1 MQITNLEELLQAL
14 GAKKIFKADGTLTKQ
29 ADKAYDKLVNILAFG
44 TTQGFVENT
53 SGHSRAQR
61 AEKEFIMDKELQ
73 QAINDAIEVAKTG
86 TTEEKQDFVSWAC
99 TAINYY
105 SSQFDEESKQAL
117 QNVMAQYKAYLEA
130 LNN

>member
-1 MQITNLEELLQAL
+1 MEE
-14 GAKKIFKADGTLTKQ
+14 K
-29 ADKAYDKLVNILAFG
+29 
-44 TTQGFVENT
+44 
-53 SGHSRAQR
+53 
-61 AEKEFIMDKELQ
+61 LQ
-73 QAINDAIEVAKTG
+73 QAINEAIEVAKHG

>member
-1 MQITNLEELLQAL
+1 MEE
-14 GAKKIFKADGTLTKQ
+14 
-29 ADKAYDKLVNILAFG
+29 N
-44 TTQGFVENT
+44 
-53 SGHSRAQR
+53 
-61 AEKEFIMDKELQ
+61 LQ

-86 TTEEKQDFVSWAC
+86 TTEEKENFVSWEC

-105 SSQFDEESKQAL
+105 SSQFNEESKQAL

>member
-1 MQITNLEELLQAL
+1 MEE
-14 GAKKIFKADGTLTKQ
+14 
-29 ADKAYDKLVNILAFG
+29 N
-44 TTQGFVENT
+44 
-53 SGHSRAQR
+53 
-61 AEKEFIMDKELQ
+61 LQ

-105 SSQFDEESKQAL
+105 SSQFDEKSKQAL

>member
-1 MQITNLEELLQAL
+1 
-14 GAKKIFKADGTLTKQ
+14 
-29 ADKAYDKLVNILAFG
+29 
-44 TTQGFVENT
+44 
-53 SGHSRAQR
+53 
-61 AEKEFIMDKELQ
+61 MDKELQ
-73 QAINDAIEVAKTG
+73 QAINDAIEVAKTA

>member
-1 MQITNLEELLQAL
+1 M
-14 GAKKIFKADGTLTKQ
+14 
-29 ADKAYDKLVNILAFG
+29 
-44 TTQGFVENT
+44 TQLK
-53 SGHSRAQR
+53 SQ
-61 AEKEFIMDKELQ
+61 
-73 QAINDAIEVAKTG
+73 KTG

>member
-1 MQITNLEELLQAL
+1 
-14 GAKKIFKADGTLTKQ
+14 
-29 ADKAYDKLVNILAFG
+29 
-44 TTQGFVENT
+44 
-53 SGHSRAQR
+53 
-61 AEKEFIMDKELQ
+61 MDKELQ

-99 TAINYY
+99 TAINWF
-105 SSQFDEESKQAL
+105 SSQFNEESKQSL

>member
-1 MQITNLEELLQAL
+1 MEE
-14 GAKKIFKADGTLTKQ
+14 
-29 ADKAYDKLVNILAFG
+29 N
-44 TTQGFVENT
+44 
-53 SGHSRAQR
+53 
-61 AEKEFIMDKELQ
+61 LQ

-86 TTEEKQDFVSWAC
+86 TIEEKENFVSWAC

-105 SSQFDEESKQAL
+105 SSQFNEESKQAL

>member
-1 MQITNLEELLQAL
+1 
-14 GAKKIFKADGTLTKQ
+14 
-29 ADKAYDKLVNILAFG
+29 
-44 TTQGFVENT
+44 
-53 SGHSRAQR
+53 
-61 AEKEFIMDKELQ
+61 MDKELQ

-86 TTEEKQDFVSWAC
+86 KKKKKENFVSWAC

-105 SSQFDEESKQAL
+105 SSQFNEESKQAL

>member
-1 MQITNLEELLQAL
+1 
-14 GAKKIFKADGTLTKQ
+14 
-29 ADKAYDKLVNILAFG
+29 
-44 TTQGFVENT
+44 
-53 SGHSRAQR
+53 
-61 AEKEFIMDKELQ
+61 MDKELQ

-86 TTEEKQDFVSWAC
+86 KNEEKQDFVSWAC

-105 SSQFDEESKQAL
+105 SSQFNEESKQAL

>member
-1 MQITNLEELLQAL
+1 MEE
-14 GAKKIFKADGTLTKQ
+14 K
-29 ADKAYDKLVNILAFG
+29 
-44 TTQGFVENT
+44 
-53 SGHSRAQR
+53 
-61 AEKEFIMDKELQ
+61 LQ

-86 TTEEKQDFVSWAC
+86 TTEEKENFVYWAC

>member
-1 MQITNLEELLQAL
+1 MEE
-14 GAKKIFKADGTLTKQ
+14 K
-29 ADKAYDKLVNILAFG
+29 
-44 TTQGFVENT
+44 
-53 SGHSRAQR
+53 
-61 AEKEFIMDKELQ
+61 LQ

-99 TAINYY
+99 TAISYY
-105 SSQFDEESKQAL
+105 SSQFNEESKQAL